1 MKEHLFM
8 SEENKLEIDGIRLSI
23 PVGKTD
29 EVTVSPEEKPAVPVA
44 QKVDI
49 PFSPVAEPAD
59 IPVAPVVESAEIPV
73 PEAEAEEELDIRLS
87 IPVAEMA
94 DEVAAPATPAIPA
107 ETVEPQVTAPAVP
120 ATSLVEES
128 QFAPVAPVISEP
140 AVVAEKKAPVRALLR
155 EPESMR
161 KKDKVPRKKRSWGVW
176 VILLLLL
183 GGGGFVWWKY
193 PAWVRAKIDNVKS
206 WINLVQNVRES
217 SESEDSGE
225 ESTDESAEVPAAAPA
240 PADTDAPAVSETP
253 TAAADSGESSERKA
267 VPSAAELFAAIDSGN
282 KSLLIRLIADGAD
295 ITVTDEDGNNVL
307 HRAAM
312 AGNPAIMVE
321 LLKKWSDGINA
332 KNRDGNTP
340 LHLAAQGG
348 HAGIIRI
355 LRGKR
360 ARIMPNND
368 GKKPVDLTS
377 DENIKRIFRNW

>member
-1 MKEHLFM
+1 M

-23 PVGKTD
+23 PVGETEK
-29 EVTVSPEEKPAVPVA
+29 VTVPPEEKPAVPVA
-44 QKVDI
+44 QKV
-49 PFSPVAEPAD
+49 D

-94 DEVAAPATPAIPA
+94 DEVAAPATPATPAIPA

-120 ATSLVEES
+120 ATPLVEES

-161 KKDKVPRKKRSWGVW
+161 KKDKAPRKKRSWGVW
-176 VILLLLL
+176 MILLLLL

-225 ESTDESAEVPAAAPA
+225 ESADESAEVPAAAPA
-240 PADTDAPAVSETP
+240 PADSDAPAVSETP

-267 VPSAAELFAAIDSGN
+267 VPSAAELFAAIESGN

-295 ITVTDEDGNNVL
+295 ITVTDEAGNNVL

-348 HAGIIRI
+348 HVGIIRI